1 MGTRGQSEKKMLG
14 HTTLFLLVLASSA
27 QAENCLHPP
36 PSESFSNQLYAGQWF
51 EVGKYQT
58 LGGSIFQ
65 IGTVCTE
72 ANFIP
77 YGEVG
82 DGDIGYSSRRD
93 TPDGEYVN
101 ATGTLRELEAPGH
114 FEQVSTPSLL
124 FMIAFPQTLEF
135 FGFEGP
141 PTDYNVI
148 YIDEDSAIEYDC
160 TQQIFGI
167 VDYCVHFMSRTPTMS
182 AEKLAKLQEIV
193 LDLGLNP
200 HSSTMRG
207 VKKAAGSSL
216 GVLSELLTK

>member
-1 MGTRGQSEKKMLG
+1 MG
-14 HTTLFLLVLASSA
+14 
-27 QAENCLHPP
+27 
-36 PSESFSNQLYAGQWF
+36 
-51 EVGKYQT
+51 
-58 LGGSIFQ
+58 GGSIFQ

-114 FEQVSTPSLL
+114 FEQ
-124 FMIAFPQTLEF
+124 TLEF

-182 AEKLAKLQEIV
+182 AEKLAQLQGIV

-200 HSSTMRG
+200 HNLEYNEG
-207 VKKAAGSSL
+207 VKKAAGSFL
-216 GVLSELLTK
+216 DVLSENFDIHKSLNVVSEHFEIKMLT

>member
-1 MGTRGQSEKKMLG
+1 M
-14 HTTLFLLVLASSA
+14 
-27 QAENCLHPP
+27 CLHPP
-36 PSESFSNQLYAGQWF
+36 PSESFSNQLYAGRWF

-101 ATGTLRELEAPGH
+101 ATGTLRELDAPGH
-114 FEQVSTPSLL
+114 FE
-124 FMIAFPQTLEF
+124 QTLEF

-148 YIDEDSAIEYDC
+148 YIGTTALSKCLELWTIVSTSCPAHTPCSQRSWPCFRKWCWRWDLTRIIWNTTQDFKMAVGSLENVIFAYLAIN
-160 TQQIFGI
+160 
-167 VDYCVHFMSRTPTMS
+167 M
-182 AEKLAKLQEIV
+182 
-193 LDLGLNP
+193 
-200 HSSTMRG
+200 
-207 VKKAAGSSL
+207 
-216 GVLSELLTK
+216 